1 MDDIEINGAG
11 SKEEPPVDDLRDQN
25 AIDEANKEVGW
36 IMILN
41 NDFIYFL
48 IFCLINEKVGIE
60 DMLKFEPLKYGM
72 LRALVSVKMR
82 KTWL

>member
-1 MDDIEINGAG
+1 
-11 SKEEPPVDDLRDQN
+11 
-25 AIDEANKEVGW
+25 
-36 IMILN
+36 MILN

-60 DMLKFEPLKYGM
+60 DMLKVEPLKYGM
-72 LRALVSVKMR
+72 LRALLSVKMR

>member
-1 MDDIEINGAG
+1 
-11 SKEEPPVDDLRDQN
+11 
-25 AIDEANKEVGW
+25 
-36 IMILN
+36 MILN